1 MSLENLTTPTIKIEL
16 NNEEWKVEFKIRN
29 FAALKNVCNMSEN
42 ELLQGL
48 IQGDIRKIPFAIW
61 ASTLVF
67 APFDPLDPLK
77 IEKQIPLEDLFN
89 LSMAELKEIT
99 DKVVLAMEA
108 FLPKP
113 PKTPDHVKKKQA
125 KERGKQAKEQVQ
137 PIEPTK

>member
-1 MSLENLTTPTIKIEL
+1 MSLENLATPKIKVNI
-16 NNEEWKVEFKIRN
+16 NKEEWNVEFKIRN
-29 FAALKNVCNMSEN
+29 FAALKNVCDMSEN

-67 APFDPLDPLK
+67 APFDPIEPLK
-77 IEKQIPLEDLFN
+77 IERQIPLEDLFN

-108 FLPKP
+108 YLPKAPTP
-113 PKTPDHVKKKQA
+113 PEGSNGAAKKKQ
-125 KERGKQAKEQVQ
+125 
-137 PIEPTK
+137 PTEKKKTPKTKSMK